1 MIKKEHSD
9 LLAQLV
15 DRLENM
21 ELRSVLAH
29 FEAMDE
35 LTWELCQ
42 AMEGAYSPDD
52 LPDVA
57 AAFDELV
64 TCGGGLCGGIS
75 ARFWLDVL
83 DEAGAVEDSVE
94 VKTWAEADWAEIALD
109 GCNMS
114 LSRCLRYETFASTL
128 ADRIERCISGWEY
141 AAADTE
147 HESEF
152 QWFTYRKE
160 QA

>member
-42 AMEGAYSPDD
+42 AMDGAYSPDD

-64 TCGGGLCGGIS
+64 TCGGGICDGIT
-75 ARFWLDVL
+75 ARLW
-83 DEAGAVEDSVE
+83 
-94 VKTWAEADWAEIALD
+94 
-109 GCNMS
+109 
-114 LSRCLRYETFASTL
+114 SR
-128 ADRIERCISGWEY
+128 
-141 AAADTE
+141 
-147 HESEF
+147 
-152 QWFTYRKE
+152 
-160 QA
+160 

>member
-15 DRLENM
+15 AKLEDM

-42 AMEGAYSPDD
+42 AMEGAYAPDA

-57 AAFDELV
+57 AAFNELV
-64 TCGGGLCGGIS
+64 TCGGGLCDGIF
-75 ARFWLDVL
+75 ARFWRVSD
-83 DEAGAVEDSVE
+83 DAEEVEMTE
-94 VKTWAEADWAEIALD
+94 VDTWAEANQAEIATE
-109 GCNMS
+109 GCNWS
-114 LSRCLRYETFASTL
+114 SPRCTRFETFASTL

-141 AAADTE
+141 ATVDTE